1 MATHHAVSGEV
12 VDLEVWANDLDI
24 EKSKVI
30 AKTTGL
36 ELARLVI
43 DAGVDMHHADFCSV
57 SGASVFHCIEGQVIL
72 KTVHKESCLTPGQ
85 LIFLDAGV
93 KHALIG
99 VEKSVVLL
107 TIVLAP
113 VQHTQDNAHEAQHH

>member
-1 MATHHAVSGEV
+1 MATHHAVSGEI
-12 VDLEVWANDLDI
+12 VDLRSWANDLEV

-30 AKTTGL
+30 AKTNGL

-43 DAGVDMHHADFCSV
+43 EAGVDMHHSDFCSV
-57 SGASVFHCIEGQVIL
+57 NGASVFHCIEGHVTL
-72 KTVHKESCLTPGQ
+72 KTVDNEISLKQGQ
-85 LIFLDAGV
+85 LFFLEAEV

-107 TIVLAP
+107 TIVL
-113 VQHTQDNAHEAQHH
+113 